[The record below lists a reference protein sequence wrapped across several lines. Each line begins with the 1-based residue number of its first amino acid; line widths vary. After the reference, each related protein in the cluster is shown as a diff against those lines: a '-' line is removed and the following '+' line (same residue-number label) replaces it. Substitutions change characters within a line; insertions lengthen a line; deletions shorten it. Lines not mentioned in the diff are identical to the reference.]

1 LTTWYTALKTL
12 LNHIAIV
19 NEQRKKFAMPHLK
32 LDQSLVNEARTLAQ
46 HIVEPVIGYIS
57 AHTTVAIERTTL
69 RLIGVDGIDEE
80 DVPLPNRVVDGA
92 LHLLPAGI
100 LRPFVATILQNNL
113 GVQATA
119 EAIGRGEL
127 ALHEVGNEQVFLAAI
142 EAEAARLVREGIAR
156 IRARRAERTAM
167 VEELGNPPA
176 PWLYVI
182 VATGNIYEDIV
193 QAQAA
198 ARQGADVI
206 AVIRSTAQSLLDYVP
221 YGPTTEG
228 FGGTYATQANFKLM
242 RAALDEVS
250 REVGRYIRLTNYC
263 SGLCMPEIAAMGA
276 LERLDMMLNDAL
288 YGIIFRD
295 INMKRT
301 LIDQLF
307 SRRIN
312 AAAGIIIN
320 TGEDNYLTTAD
331 ALEGEHTVVASQ
343 FINERFAQV
352 AGIPPEQMG
361 LGHAFEI
368 NPDTP
373 DHLLHEIASAQLIR
387 DLFPGYP
394 IKYMPPTRHM
404 TGDIF
409 RGHVLDSFFNLVGVL
424 TGQGIQLLGM
434 PTEAIHTPL
443 LQDRFLSIRSA
454 LYVFNAARD
463 LGEQFDWRE
472 DSLVAHWA
480 GQILREAVDLLRQID
495 DLGLFTGLA
504 AGLFATIKRSPEG
517 GRGLDGVIKR
527 NEKYFNPF
535 YERLL

>member
-1 LTTWYTALKTL
+1 
-12 LNHIAIV
+12 
-19 NEQRKKFAMPHLK
+19 MPHLK
-32 LDQSLVNEARTLAQ
+32 LDQSLVDEARALAL
-46 HIVEPVIGYIS
+46 HIVEPVIVYIGK
-57 AHTTVAIERTTL
+57 HTTVAIERTTL
-69 RLIGVDGIDEE
+69 RLIGIDGIDE
-80 DVPLPNRVVDGA
+80 DGIPLPNRIVDGA
-92 LHLLPAGI
+92 LSLLPGGI
-100 LRPFVATILQNNL
+100 LRPFLATILQYHL
-113 GVQATA
+113 SPQAAA
-119 EAIGRGEL
+119 EAIGRNEL
-127 ALHEVGNEQVFLAAI
+127 SLYEPQAEGNALAAI
-142 EAEAARLVREGIAR
+142 DTEATHIAREGVVR
-156 IRARRAERTAM
+156 IQARRAERTAM
-167 VEELGNPPA
+167 IEELSNPQS
-176 PWLYVI
+176 PWLYII

-221 YGPTTEG
+221 FGPTTEG

-331 ALEGEHTVVASQ
+331 ALEAEHTVVASQ
-343 FINERFAQV
+343 FINERFAQI

-368 NPDTP
+368 DPTIPN
-373 DHLLHEIASAQLIR
+373 HLLHEIASAQLIR
-387 DLFPGYP
+387 DLFPDKP
-394 IKYMPPTRHM
+394 IKYMPPTRNM
-404 TGDIF
+404 DGNIF
-409 RGHVLDSFFNLVGVL
+409 RGYELDSFFNLIGVL

-443 LQDRFLSIRSA
+443 LQDRFLSIKSA

-472 DSLVAHWA
+472 DSLVARWA
-480 GQILREAVDLLRQID
+480 SQILCDAVELLREMD
-495 DLGLFTGLA
+495 KLGLFKGLE
-504 AGLFATIKRSPEG
+504 AGLFANIKRTPEG
-517 GRGLDGVIKR
+517 GRGLEGVITR
-527 NEKYFNPF
+527 NEQYFNPF
-535 YERLL
+535 YEMLLT

>member
-1 LTTWYTALKTL
+1 
-12 LNHIAIV
+12 
-19 NEQRKKFAMPHLK
+19 M
-32 LDQSLVNEARTLAQ
+32 
-46 HIVEPVIGYIS
+46 
-57 AHTTVAIERTTL
+57 
-69 RLIGVDGIDEE
+69 
-80 DVPLPNRVVDGA
+80 
-92 LHLLPAGI
+92 
-100 LRPFVATILQNNL
+100 
-113 GVQATA
+113 
-119 EAIGRGEL
+119 
-127 ALHEVGNEQVFLAAI
+127 
-142 EAEAARLVREGIAR
+142 
-156 IRARRAERTAM
+156 
-167 VEELGNPPA
+167 

-228 FGGTYATQANFKLM
+228 FGGTYATQANFQLM
-242 RAALDEVS
+242 RAALDETS
-250 REVGRYIRLTNYC
+250 REVGHYIRLTNYC

-320 TGEDNYLTTAD
+320 TGEDNYLTTTD
-331 ALEGEHTVVASQ
+331 ALEAEHTVIASQ
-343 FINERFAQV
+343 FINERFAQI
-352 AGIPPEQMG
+352 AGLPPEQIG

-373 DHLLHEIASAQLIR
+373 NHLLHEIASAQLVR

-394 IKYMPPTRHM
+394 VKYMPPTKHM

-409 RGHVLDSFFNLVGVL
+409 RGHMLDSFFNLVGVL

-443 LQDRFLSIRSA
+443 LQDRFLAIRSA
-454 LYVFNAARD
+454 LYVFNAARG

-472 DSLVAHWA
+472 DSLISKWA
-480 GQILREAVDLLRQID
+480 NQILHDAVNLLQQMD
-495 DLGLFTGLA
+495 SLGLFKGLE
-504 AGLFATIKRSPEG
+504 AGLFADIKRSPDG
-517 GRGLDGVIKR
+517 GRGLDGVIER
-527 NEKYFNPF
+527 DEGYFNPF
-535 YERLL
+535 YERLLG

>member
-1 LTTWYTALKTL
+1 
-12 LNHIAIV
+12 
-19 NEQRKKFAMPHLK
+19 MPHLK
-32 LDQSLVNEARTLAQ
+32 LDQSLIDEARAVAQ
-46 HIVEPVIGYIS
+46 RIVAPVVDYIS
-57 AHTTVAIERTTL
+57 AHTTVTIERTTL

-80 DVPLPNRVVDGA
+80 DVPLPNRVVESA
-92 LHLLPAGI
+92 LPLLPGGI
-100 LRPFVATILQNNL
+100 LRPFVAAMLSYHLDAQT
-113 GVQATA
+113 TA
-119 EAIGRGEL
+119 EIIGRGEIVL
-127 ALHEVGNEQVFLAAI
+127 KEVSEDTTYQSMI
-142 EAEAARLVREGIAR
+142 EAKTQDLVQEGVAL
-156 IRARRAERTAM
+156 IRARRAERAAL
-167 VEELGNPPA
+167 VAELGNPKT

-198 ARQGADVI
+198 AQQGADVI

-228 FGGTYATQANFKLM
+228 FGGTYATQANFQLM
-242 RAALDEVS
+242 RAALDETS

-276 LERLDMMLNDAL
+276 LERLDMMLNDSL

-301 LIDQLF
+301 LVDQLF

-331 ALEGEHTVVASQ
+331 AIEAEHTVVASQ

-368 NPDTP
+368 DPSTP
-373 DHLLHEIASAQLIR
+373 NHLLYEIAAAQLIR

-394 IKYMPPTRHM
+394 IKYMPPTKHM
-404 TGDIF
+404 SGDVF
-409 RGHVLDSFFNLVGVL
+409 RGHVLDSFFNFVGVL
-424 TGQGIQLLGM
+424 TEQGIQLLGM

-454 LYVFNAARD
+454 LYAFNAARD
-463 LGEQFDWRE
+463 LSQQFDWRA
-472 DSLVAHWA
+472 DSLVVRWAH
-480 GQILREAVDLLRQID
+480 QILRESVELLQEID
-495 DLGLFTGLA
+495 RLGLFQALE
-504 AGLFATIKRSPEG
+504 AGLFADIKRSPEG
-517 GRGLDGVIKR
+517 GRGLEGVMRR
-527 NEKYFNPF
+527 NDTYFNPF
-535 YERLL
+535 YEELLA

>member
-1 LTTWYTALKTL
+1 
-12 LNHIAIV
+12 
-19 NEQRKKFAMPHLK
+19 MPHLK
-32 LDQSLVNEARTLAQ
+32 LDQPLVDEARALAG
-46 HIVEPVIGYIS
+46 HIVAPVIGYIN
-57 AHTTVAIERTTL
+57 AHTTVAIERATL
-69 RLIGVDGIDEE
+69 RLIGVDGVD
-80 DVPLPNRVVDGA
+80 DTGVPLPNCVVENA
-92 LHLLPAGI
+92 SSLLPGGI
-100 LRPFVATILQNNL
+100 LRSFVAATLRSKL
-113 GVQATA
+113 DVQATA

-127 ALHEVGNEQVFLAAI
+127 SLCEVNASNESI
-142 EAEAARLVREGIAR
+142 EKIDEEVNRLVDQGVER
-156 IRARRAERTAM
+156 IRSRRAERMALI
-167 VEELGNPPA
+167 EELGNPPM

-221 YGPTTEG
+221 FGPTTEG
-228 FGGTYATQANFKLM
+228 FGGTYATQANFQLM
-242 RAALDEVS
+242 RAALDETS
-250 REVGRYIRLTNYC
+250 REVGRYVRLTNYC

-301 LIDQLF
+301 LVDQLF

-320 TGEDNYLTTAD
+320 TGEDNYLTTD
-331 ALEGEHTVVASQ
+331 EALESEHTVIASQ
-343 FINERFAQV
+343 FINERFAQI
-352 AGIPPEQMG
+352 AGLPPEQIG

-368 NPDTP
+368 DPATP
-373 DHLLHEIASAQLIR
+373 NHLLQEIASAQLVR

-394 IKYMPPTRHM
+394 VKYMPPTKHM

-409 RGHVLDSFFNLVGVL
+409 RGHMLDSFFNLVGVL

-463 LGEQFDWRE
+463 LAEQFDWRE
-472 DSLVAHWA
+472 DSLVARWA
-480 GQILREAVDLLRQID
+480 DQILRDAVDLLRQMD
-495 DLGLFTGLA
+495 NLGLFKGLE
-504 AGLFATIKRSPEG
+504 AGLFAAIKRSSDG
-517 GRGLDGVIKR
+517 GRGLEGVVER

-535 YERLL
+535 YEKLLV

>member
-1 LTTWYTALKTL
+1 
-12 LNHIAIV
+12 
-19 NEQRKKFAMPHLK
+19 MPHLK
-32 LDQSLVNEARTLAQ
+32 LDQALVDEARSLAQ
-46 HIVEPVIGYIS
+46 QIVSPIIDYIGR
-57 AHTTVAIERTTL
+57 HTTVAIERTTL
-69 RLIGVDGIDEE
+69 RLIGVDGVDEL
-80 DVPLPNRVVDGA
+80 DVPLPNRVVDEA
-92 LHLLPAGI
+92 RLLLSGGI
-100 LRPFVATILQNNL
+100 LRPFVSAMLRN
-113 GVQATA
+113 GDDAQATA
-119 EAIGRGEL
+119 GVIARGEL
-127 ALHEVGNEQVFLAAI
+127 VLERCAGDAQFAQAIDDEVTRQ
-142 EAEAARLVREGIAR
+142 ARLGVER
-156 IRARRAERTAM
+156 IRERRAERAAM
-167 VEELGNPPA
+167 IEEYGDPPM

-221 YGPTTEG
+221 FGSTTEG
-228 FGGTYATQANFKLM
+228 FGGTYATQANFRLM
-242 RAALDEVS
+242 RAALDETS

-276 LERLDMMLNDAL
+276 LERLDMMLNDSL

-295 INMKRT
+295 INMRRT

-320 TGEDNYLTTAD
+320 TGEDNYLTTDD
-331 ALEGEHTVVASQ
+331 ALEAEHTVVASQ
-343 FINERFAQV
+343 FINERFAQI
-352 AGIPPEQMG
+352 AGLPPEQMG

-368 NPDTP
+368 DPSTP
-373 DHLLHEIASAQLIR
+373 NHLLREIASAQLVR

-394 IKYMPPTRHM
+394 IKYMPPTKHM

-409 RGHVLDSFFNLVGVL
+409 RGHMLDSFFNLVGVL

-472 DSLVAHWA
+472 DSFVAQWA
-480 GQILREAVDLLRQID
+480 NQILRDAVDLLQEMSR
-495 DLGLFTGLA
+495 LGLFSSLE
-504 AGLFATIKRSPEG
+504 AGLLAGIKRSPEG
-517 GRGLDGVIKR
+517 GRGLDGVIER
-527 NEKYFNPF
+527 DTSYTNPF
-535 YERLL
+535 YEMLLD

>member
-1 LTTWYTALKTL
+1 
-12 LNHIAIV
+12 
-19 NEQRKKFAMPHLK
+19 MPHLK
-32 LDQSLVNEARTLAQ
+32 LDSALVDEARALAQ
-46 HIVEPVIGYIS
+46 HIVAPVIDYIYG
-57 AHTTVAIERTTL
+57 HTTVAIERATL
-69 RLIGVDGIDEE
+69 RLIAVDGVDETG
-80 DVPLPNRVVDGA
+80 VPLPNCIVDSA
-92 LHLLPAGI
+92 KSLLPGGI
-100 LRPFVATILQNNL
+100 LRPFVAAMLHHNL
-113 GVQATA
+113 DVQSAA
-119 EAIGRGEL
+119 EAIGYGELKFGKGVGTRFITPEGEL
-127 ALHEVGNEQVFLAAI
+127 ALNVSKDEVLSTEKIDEKINQ
-142 EAEAARLVREGIAR
+142 LVDQGVER
-156 IRARRAERTAM
+156 IRSRRAERAALL
-167 VEELGNPPA
+167 EELGNPPM

-228 FGGTYATQANFKLM
+228 FGGTYATQANFQLM
-242 RAALDEVS
+242 RAALDETS
-250 REVGRYIRLTNYC
+250 REVGHYIRLTNYC

-320 TGEDNYLTTAD
+320 TGEDNYLTTTD
-331 ALEGEHTVVASQ
+331 ALEAEHTVIASQ
-343 FINERFAQV
+343 FINERFAQI
-352 AGIPPEQMG
+352 AGLPPEQIG

-373 DHLLHEIASAQLIR
+373 NHLLHEIASAQLVR

-394 IKYMPPTRHM
+394 VKYMPPTKHM

-409 RGHVLDSFFNLVGVL
+409 RGHMLDSFFNLVGVL

-443 LQDRFLSIRSA
+443 LQDRFLAIRSA
-454 LYVFNAARD
+454 LYVFNAARG

-472 DSLVAHWA
+472 DSLISKWA
-480 GQILREAVDLLRQID
+480 NQILHDAVNLLQQMD
-495 DLGLFTGLA
+495 SLGLFKGLE
-504 AGLFATIKRSPEG
+504 AGLFADIKRSPDG
-517 GRGLDGVIKR
+517 GRGLDGVIER
-527 NEKYFNPF
+527 DEGYFNPF
-535 YERLL
+535 YERLLG

>member
-1 LTTWYTALKTL
+1 
-12 LNHIAIV
+12 
-19 NEQRKKFAMPHLK
+19 MPHLK
-32 LDQSLVNEARTLAQ
+32 LDQSLIDEARALAQ
-46 HIVEPVIGYIS
+46 HIIAPIIDYIS
-57 AHTTVAIERTTL
+57 GYTTVAIERTTL
-69 RLIGVDGIDEE
+69 RLIGVDGVDEE
-80 DVPLPNRVVDGA
+80 GVPLPNRVVDGA
-92 LHLLPAGI
+92 MSLLPGGI
-100 LRPFVATILQNNL
+100 LRPFVMAMLTHQLDA
-113 GVQATA
+113 QATS
-119 EAIGRGEL
+119 EAIGRREIT
-127 ALHEVGNEQVFLAAI
+127 LHEAREDDASQSTIDAKAL
-142 EAEAARLVREGIAR
+142 RLVQEGVAR
-156 IRARRAERTAM
+156 IRTRRAEREAM
-167 VEELGNPPA
+167 VTELGNPPT

-221 YGPTTEG
+221 FGPTTEG
-228 FGGTYATQANFKLM
+228 FGGTYATQANFQLM
-242 RAALDEVS
+242 RAALDETS

-276 LERLDMMLNDAL
+276 MERLDMMLNDAL

-301 LIDQLF
+301 LVDQLF

-312 AAAGIIIN
+312 AAASIIIN
-320 TGEDNYLTTAD
+320 TGEDNYLTTDD
-331 ALEGEHTVVASQ
+331 ALEAEHTVVASQ
-343 FINERFAQV
+343 FINERFAQI

-368 NPDTP
+368 DPNTP
-373 DHLLHEIASAQLIR
+373 NHLLHEIASAQLIR

-394 IKYMPPTRHM
+394 IKYMPPTKHM
-404 TGDIF
+404 SGDVF
-409 RGHVLDSFFNLVGVL
+409 RGHVLDSFFNFVGVL

-454 LYVFNAARD
+454 LYVFSAARD

-472 DSLVAHWA
+472 DSLVARWA
-480 GQILREAVDLLRQID
+480 DQILREAVELLQEMD
-495 DLGLFTGLA
+495 KLGLFQGLE
-504 AGLFATIKRSPEG
+504 AGLFAGIKRSPEG

-527 NEKYFNPF
+527 NGQYFNPF
-535 YERLL
+535 YEELLAMKAMR

>member
-1 LTTWYTALKTL
+1 
-12 LNHIAIV
+12 
-19 NEQRKKFAMPHLK
+19 MPHLK
-32 LDQSLVNEARTLAQ
+32 LDAALVDEARTLARQ
-46 HIVEPVIGYIS
+46 IVEPIIDYIGK
-57 AHTTVAIERTTL
+57 HTTVAIERATL
-69 RLIGVDGIDEE
+69 RLIGVDGVDE
-80 DVPLPNRVVDGA
+80 DGVPLPNRVVERA
-92 LHLLPAGI
+92 RALLPGGV
-100 LRPFVATILQNNL
+100 LRPFVAAMIQHGLE
-113 GVQATA
+113 VQATA
-119 EAIGRGEL
+119 EAIGRGDISL
-127 ALHEVGNEQVFLAAI
+127 AEGSLEEQAEVQREVQRQVKLGV
-142 EAEAARLVREGIAR
+142 ER
-156 IRARRAERTAM
+156 IRRRRDEREAM
-167 VEELGNPPA
+167 IEELGNPPM

-228 FGGTYATQANFKLM
+228 FGGTYATQANFQLM
-242 RAALDEVS
+242 RAALDETS
-250 REVGRYIRLTNYC
+250 REVGRYVRLTNYC

-331 ALEGEHTVVASQ
+331 ALEAEHTVVASQ

-352 AGIPPEQMG
+352 AGIPPAQMG

-373 DHLLHEIASAQLIR
+373 NHLLREIASAQLIR

-409 RGHVLDSFFNLVGVL
+409 RGHMLDGFFNLVGVL
-424 TGQGIQLLGM
+424 TQQGIQLLGM

-463 LGEQFDWRE
+463 LSEQFEWRE
-472 DSLVAHWA
+472 DSMVAQWA
-480 GQILREAVDLLRQID
+480 DQILREAVELLRQMEK
-495 DLGLFTGLA
+495 LGLFEGLK
-504 AGLFATIKRSPEG
+504 AGLFADISRSPDG
-517 GRGLDGVIKR
+517 GRGLEGVIER
-527 NEKYFNPF
+527 NAKYCNPF
-535 YERLL
+535 YEMLLS

>member
-1 LTTWYTALKTL
+1 
-12 LNHIAIV
+12 
-19 NEQRKKFAMPHLK
+19 MPHLK
-32 LDQSLVNEARTLAQ
+32 LDQSLVDEARVLAQ
-46 HIVEPVIGYIS
+46 RIVEPIIGYIGS
-57 AHTTVAIERTTL
+57 HTTVAVERTTL
-69 RLIGVDGIDEE
+69 RLIGVDGVDEE
-80 DVPLPNRVVDGA
+80 GVPLPNRVVDGA
-92 LHLLPAGI
+92 LPLLPGGI
-100 LRPFVATILQNNL
+100 LRPFVAAMLQNQL
-113 GVQATA
+113 DVQATA
-119 EAIGRGEL
+119 EAIGSGEL
-127 ALHEVGNEQVFLAAI
+127 SLQPGGSAGAMQAAI
-142 EAEAARLVREGIAR
+142 DAQALALVRQGVAR
-156 IRARRAERTAM
+156 IQGRRAERMSM
-167 VEELGNPPA
+167 VEELSNPPT

-250 REVGRYIRLTNYC
+250 REAGRYVRLTNYC

-301 LIDQLF
+301 LVDQLF

-331 ALEGEHTVVASQ
+331 ALEAEHTVVASQ
-343 FINERFAQV
+343 FINERFAQI

-368 NPDTP
+368 DPATP
-373 DHLLHEIASAQLIR
+373 NHLLQEIASAQLIR

-394 IKYMPPTRHM
+394 IKYMPPTKHM

-409 RGHVLDSFFNLVGVL
+409 RGHVLDSFFNFVGVL

-443 LQDRFLSIRSA
+443 LQDRFLSIRNA

-463 LGEQFDWRE
+463 LGTQFDWRE
-472 DSLVAHWA
+472 DSLIARWA
-480 GQILREAVDLLRQID
+480 GQILREAVELLREID
-495 DLGLFTGLA
+495 QLGLFKGLE
-504 AGLFATIKRSPEG
+504 AGLFADIKRSPER
-517 GRGLDGVIKR
+517 GRGLEGVIER
-527 NEKYFNPF
+527 GEYYFNPF
-535 YERLL
+535 YEELLVKQS

>member
-1 LTTWYTALKTL
+1 MPRLKIDTAF
-12 LNHIAIV
+12 V
-19 NEQRKKFAMPHLK
+19 
-32 LDQSLVNEARTLAQ
+32 DEARALAQ
-46 HIVEPVIGYIS
+46 QIVTPIIEYIGQ
-57 AHTTVAIERTTL
+57 HTTVSIERATL
-69 RLIGVDGIDEE
+69 RLIGVDGVDEE
-80 DVPLPNRVVDGA
+80 GVPLPNRVVEQAKDQLSG
-92 LHLLPAGI
+92 GV
-100 LRPFVATILQNNL
+100 LRPFVATMMRHTLGLQE
-113 GVQATA
+113 TA
-119 EAIGRGEL
+119 EAIGR
-127 ALHEVGNEQVFLAAI
+127 HEVQLEDVTAMLFAQRNIVD
-142 EAEAARLVREGIAR
+142 AESLRLVRQGVEL
-156 IRARRAERTAM
+156 IRRRCVERDALLED
-167 VEELGNPPA
+167 VGGNAPT

-242 RAALDEVS
+242 RAALDETS
-250 REVGRYIRLTNYC
+250 REVKRYIRLTNYC

-295 INMKRT
+295 INMRRT
-301 LIDQLF
+301 LIDQFF

-331 ALEGEHTVVASQ
+331 ALEAEHSVVASQ
-343 FINERFAQV
+343 FINERLALLAGLPSAQ
-352 AGIPPEQMG
+352 IG

-373 DHLLHEIASAQLIR
+373 NHLLHEIASAQLIR

-394 IKYMPPTRHM
+394 IKYMPPTKHM

-454 LYVFNAARD
+454 LYTFNAARD
-463 LGEQFDWRE
+463 LGKQFDWRE
-472 DSLVAHWA
+472 DSLVTRWA
-480 GQILREAVDLLRQID
+480 NQILHEAVELLRKMD
-495 DLGLFTGLA
+495 KVGLFKGLELGLFA
-504 AGLFATIKRSPEG
+504 DIKRSPEG
-517 GRGLDGVIKR
+517 GRGLEGVIER
-527 NEKYFNPF
+527 NQDYFNPF
-535 YERLL
+535 YEELLDQ

>member
-1 LTTWYTALKTL
+1 
-12 LNHIAIV
+12 
-19 NEQRKKFAMPHLK
+19 MPHLK
-32 LDQSLVNEARTLAQ
+32 LDQSLVNEARSLAH
-46 HIVEPVIGYIS
+46 HIVAPVIDYIG
-57 AHTTVAIERTTL
+57 AHTTVAIERATL
-69 RLIGVDGIDEE
+69 RLLGVDGVDEA
-80 DVPLPNRVVDGA
+80 DVPLSNRVVDSARA
-92 LHLLPAGI
+92 LLSGGI
-100 LRPFVATILQNNL
+100 LRPFVAAMLRHQL
-113 GVQATA
+113 GAQTVAQ
-119 EAIGRGEL
+119 AIGRGEL
-127 ALHEVGNEQVFLAAI
+127 TLHEVKSGDDALEKI
-142 EAEAARLVREGIAR
+142 DAEIWHQARLSVAR
-156 IRARRAERTAM
+156 IRARRAERTAL
-167 VEELGNPPA
+167 VDELGDPPM

-228 FGGTYATQANFKLM
+228 FGGTYATQANFQLM
-242 RAALDEVS
+242 RAALDETS
-250 REVGRYIRLTNYC
+250 REVGRYVRLTNYC

-295 INMKRT
+295 INMRRT

-320 TGEDNYLTTAD
+320 TGEDNYLTTDD
-331 ALEGEHTVVASQ
+331 ALEAEHTVVASQ

-352 AGIPPEQMG
+352 AGIPPAQMG

-368 NPDTP
+368 DPSTP
-373 DHLLHEIASAQLIR
+373 NHLLHEIASAQLIR

-394 IKYMPPTRHM
+394 IKYMPPTKHM

-409 RGHVLDSFFNLVGVL
+409 RGHMLDSFFNLVGVL

-443 LQDRFLSIRSA
+443 LQDRFLSIKSA

-463 LGEQFDWRE
+463 LGEQFNWRE
-472 DSLVAHWA
+472 DSLVARWA
-480 GQILREAVDLLRQID
+480 NQILREAVELLREMD
-495 DLGLFTGLA
+495 RFGLFGGLE
-504 AGLFATIKRSPEG
+504 AGLFANIKRSPEG

-527 NEKYFNPF
+527 NGEYFNLF
-535 YERLL
+535 YEELLSV

>member
-1 LTTWYTALKTL
+1 
-12 LNHIAIV
+12 
-19 NEQRKKFAMPHLK
+19 MSHLK
-32 LDQSLVNEARTLAQ
+32 LDQSLIDEARALAL
-46 HIVEPVIGYIS
+46 HIVEPVINYIS
-57 AHTTVAIERTTL
+57 AHTTVAIERATL
-69 RLIGVDGIDEE
+69 RLVGVDGIDEDE
-80 DVPLPNRVVDGA
+80 VPLPNRVVDSA
-92 LHLLPAGI
+92 LSLLPGGI
-100 LRPFVATILQNNL
+100 LRPFVSTMLQNDL
-113 GVQATA
+113 DAQSTA

-127 ALHEVGNEQVFLAAI
+127 SLCAVQAEEKALAAI
-142 EAEAARLVREGIAR
+142 DTETMHLVRDGVAR
-156 IRARRAERTAM
+156 ILARRARRTNLI
-167 VEELGNPPA
+167 EELGNPPT

-221 YGPTTEG
+221 FGPTTEG

-250 REVGRYIRLTNYC
+250 HEVGRYIRLTNYC
-263 SGLCMPEIAAMGA
+263 SGLCMPEIAAIGA
-276 LERLDMMLNDAL
+276 LEGLDMMLNDAL

-301 LIDQLF
+301 LVDQLF

-331 ALEGEHTVVASQ
+331 ALEAEHTVVASQ
-343 FINERFAQV
+343 FINERFAQI

-368 NPDTP
+368 DPSTP
-373 DHLLHEIASAQLIR
+373 NHLLHEIASAQLIR

-394 IKYMPPTRHM
+394 IKYMPPTKHM
-404 TGDIF
+404 TGDVF
-409 RGHVLDSFFNLVGVL
+409 RGHVLDSFFNFVGVL

-454 LYVFNAARD
+454 RYVFNAARD
-463 LGEQFDWRE
+463 LGEQFDWSE
-472 DSLVAHWA
+472 DSMVARWA
-480 GQILREAVDLLRQID
+480 DQILREAVEHLQEID
-495 DLGLFTGLA
+495 KLGLFKSLE
-504 AGLFATIKRSPEG
+504 AGLFAGIKRSPDG
-517 GRGLDGVIKR
+517 GRGLEGVIRR
-527 NEKYFNPF
+527 NDRYFNPF
-535 YERLL
+535 YEELLA

>member
-1 LTTWYTALKTL
+1 
-12 LNHIAIV
+12 
-19 NEQRKKFAMPHLK
+19 MPHLN
-32 LDQSLVNEARTLAQ
+32 LDQSLVNEARALAA
-46 HIVEPVIGYIS
+46 HIAAPVIEYIE
-57 AHTTVAIERTTL
+57 AHTTVAIERATL
-69 RLIGVDGIDEE
+69 RLIGVDGVDEE
-80 DVPLPNRVVDGA
+80 GVPLPNRVVEQASSLMPG
-92 LHLLPAGI
+92 GI
-100 LRPFVATILQNNL
+100 LRPFVAAMLSCNL
-113 GVQATA
+113 GVQQTAAALTGDEFSLRHVETRQREELDLTAT
-119 EAIGRGEL
+119 
-127 ALHEVGNEQVFLAAI
+127 
-142 EAEAARLVREGIAR
+142 RLVHAGVER
-156 IRARRAERTAM
+156 IRARRGERDALIN
-167 VEELGNPPA
+167 ELGNPPT

-221 YGPTTEG
+221 FGPTTEG
-228 FGGTYATQANFKLM
+228 FGGTYATQANFQLM
-242 RAALDEVS
+242 RAALDETS

-307 SRRIN
+307 SRRMN

-331 ALEGEHTVVASQ
+331 ALEAEHTVVASQ

-352 AGIPPEQMG
+352 AGIPDAQMG

-368 NPDTP
+368 DPSTP
-373 DHLLHEIASAQLIR
+373 NHLLYEIASAQLVR
-387 DLFPGYP
+387 DLFPGKP

-409 RGHVLDSFFNLVGVL
+409 RGHALDTFFNLVGAL

-443 LQDRFLSIRSA
+443 LQDRFLSIRNAS
-454 LYVFNAARD
+454 YVFNAARD

-472 DSLVAHWA
+472 DSLIAHFA
-480 GQILREAVDLLRQID
+480 DQTLRQAVQLLREMDT
-495 DLGLFTGLA
+495 LGLFNGLA
-504 AGLFATIKRSPEG
+504 NGLFAGIKRTPEG
-517 GRGLDGVIKR
+517 GRGLEGVIAKQAD
-527 NEKYFNPF
+527 YFNPF
-535 YERLL
+535 YTELALLTGA

>member
-1 LTTWYTALKTL
+1 
-12 LNHIAIV
+12 
-19 NEQRKKFAMPHLK
+19 MPHLK
-32 LDQSLVNEARTLAQ
+32 LDQSLVDEARALAL
-46 HIVEPVIGYIS
+46 HIVEPVIYYIGE
-57 AHTTVAIERTTL
+57 HTTVAIERTTL
-69 RLIGVDGIDEE
+69 RLIGIDGIDKDE
-80 DVPLPNRVVDGA
+80 VPLPNRIVDSA
-92 LHLLPAGI
+92 LSLLPGGI
-100 LRPFVATILQNNL
+100 LRPFVATALQNNL
-113 GVQATA
+113 SPQATA
-119 EAIGRGEL
+119 EAIGRNEL
-127 ALHEVGNEQVFLAAI
+127 ILCEPQAEGNALVAI
-142 EAEAARLVREGIAR
+142 DTEATRLVQEGVAH
-156 IRARRAERTAM
+156 IRARRAERTAII
-167 VEELGNPPA
+167 EELSNPQA

-242 RAALDEVS
+242 RTALDETS

-301 LIDQLF
+301 LVDQLF

-331 ALEGEHTVVASQ
+331 AIEAEHTVVASQ
-343 FINERFAQV
+343 FINERFAQI

-368 NPDTP
+368 DPSTP
-373 DHLLHEIASAQLIR
+373 NHLLHEIASAQLIR
-387 DLFPGYP
+387 DLFPNKP

-404 TGDIF
+404 DGNIF
-409 RGHVLDSFFNLVGVL
+409 RGYELDSFFNLVGVL

-443 LQDRFLSIRSA
+443 LQDRFLSIKSA

-463 LGEQFDWRE
+463 LGEQFDWHE

-480 GQILREAVDLLRQID
+480 NQILHEAVELLQEID
-495 DLGLFTGLA
+495 RLGLFKALE
-504 AGLFATIKRSPEG
+504 AGLFADIKRFPEG
-517 GRGLDGVIKR
+517 GRGLEGVIRR
-527 NEKYFNPF
+527 NERYFNPF
-535 YERLL
+535 YEELLA

>member
-1 LTTWYTALKTL
+1 
-12 LNHIAIV
+12 
-19 NEQRKKFAMPHLK
+19 MPQLK
-32 LDQSLVNEARTLAQ
+32 LDQSLVNEARALAQ
-46 HIVEPVIGYIS
+46 HIVEPVIDYIS
-57 AHTTVAIERTTL
+57 KHTTVAIERTTL
-69 RLIGVDGIDEE
+69 RLIGVDGVDEE
-80 DVPLPNRVVDGA
+80 GVPLPNRVVESA
-92 LHLLPAGI
+92 LPLLPGGI
-100 LRPFVATILQNNL
+100 LRPFVAAMLQSNL
-113 GVQATA
+113 DVQATA
-119 EAIGRGEL
+119 GAIGQGEL
-127 ALHEVGNEQVFLAAI
+127 ALHEVAGQNEFLTTI
-142 EAEAARLVREGIAR
+142 DTEATRLVREAVAC
-156 IRARRAERTAM
+156 IRKRRSERDAM
-167 VEELGNPPA
+167 IEELGNPPT

-193 QAQAA
+193 QARAA

-206 AVIRSTAQSLLDYVP
+206 AVIRSTAQSLIDYVP

-228 FGGTYATQANFKLM
+228 FGGTYSTQANFTLM
-242 RAALDEVS
+242 RTALDDVS

-301 LIDQLF
+301 LIDQFF

-331 ALEGEHTVVASQ
+331 ALEAEHTVIASQ
-343 FINERFAQV
+343 IINERFAQT

-368 NPDTP
+368 DPHTP
-373 DHLLHEIASAQLIR
+373 NHLLHEIASAQLIR

-409 RGHVLDSFFNLVGVL
+409 WGHVLDSFFNLVGVL

-463 LGEQFDWRE
+463 LGEQFEWRE
-472 DSLVAHWA
+472 ESLVARWA
-480 GQILREAVDLLRQID
+480 DQILRDAVELLHKID
-495 DLGLFTGLA
+495 ELGLFKGLE
-504 AGLFATIKRSPEG
+504 AGLFADIERSPEG
-517 GRGLDGVIKR
+517 GRGLEGVIER
-527 NEKYFNPF
+527 NETYFNPF
-535 YERLL
+535 YEELLA